1 MNPAPAP
8 PPPALQTFR
17 FTDVDQFTKAL
28 RKCEV
33 RFTPLVRSIAV
44 QQTILNVTGFDIVV
58 ADTFPRLVDM
68 QLASNCTAVCFSAGR
83 RGNLRVNGL
92 DLEQL
97 CIGIGQSGDTFS
109 MVEKGGGRLAALIF
123 TPEILNRGWPET
135 RGHFGIY
142 LMTPA
147 AQERLAHLVSEILNF
162 AGEAPDALR
171 LPETL
176 TAIKE
181 SLLAAVDQAFQ
192 SADVFRPVDVRH
204 LARTFRV
211 FNQVEAAI
219 AHDIKRPIYSGTLA
233 SEVGV
238 SVRMLQ
244 NVVMQFR
251 GVSLHRY
258 LRLKRLWL
266 VRQRLLAGH
275 TSVKSCALEYGFWH
289 LSDFSRSYQALFGEM
304 PSRTLARAG

>member
-1 MNPAPAP
+1 MGAVSDLPR
-8 PPPALQTFR
+8 PALQTFR
-17 FTDVDQFTKAL
+17 FTDVDQFAKAL

-33 RFTPLVRSIAV
+33 RFTPLVRTIAV
-44 QQTILNVTGFDIVV
+44 QQTILNVRGFDIAV

-68 QLASNCTAVCFSAGR
+68 QLASDCTAVCFSADR
-83 RGNLRVNGL
+83 QSDVRVNGL
-92 DLEQL
+92 DLDRL
-97 CIGIGQSGDTFS
+97 CIGIGQGGDSFS
-109 MVEKGGGRLAALIF
+109 MIENGGGRLAAVIF
-123 TPEILNRGWPET
+123 TPDVLDRGWPET
-135 RGHFGIY
+135 RGYFVIY
-142 LMTPA
+142 LMTLA

-162 AGEAPDALR
+162 AAEAPDALNSA
-171 LPETL
+171 ETL
-176 TAIKE
+176 AAIKE
-181 SLLAAVDQAFQ
+181 SLLAAVDLAFE
-192 SADVFRPVDVRH
+192 SANVFRPVRVRH
-204 LARTFRV
+204 LARTFRI

-219 AHDIKRPIYSGTLA
+219 THDIKGPIYSERLA

-244 NVVMQFR
+244 NVVQQFR

-275 TSVKSCALEYGFWH
+275 TSVKACALEYGFWH
-289 LSDFSRSYQALFGEM
+289 LSDFSKSYRALFGEM

>member
-1 MNPAPAP
+1 MSPVTAP
-8 PPPALQTFR
+8 PPPALQTFC
-17 FTDVDQFTKAL
+17 FTDVDQFAKAL

-44 QQTILNVTGFDIVV
+44 QQTILNVAGFDIAV

-68 QLASNCTAVCFSAGR
+68 QLATDCTAVCFSAGR
-83 RGNLRVNGL
+83 QGDVRVNGL
-92 DLEQL
+92 DLNRL

-109 MVEKGGGRLAALIF
+109 MIENGGGRLAALIF

-135 RGHFGIY
+135 RGHFVIY
-142 LMTPA
+142 LMTLA
-147 AQERLAHLVSEILNF
+147 AQERLVHLVAEILNF

-171 LPETL
+171 MPETL
-176 TAIKE
+176 IAIKE

-192 SADVFRPVDVRH
+192 SADLFRPVHVRH
-204 LARTFRV
+204 LARTFRI
-211 FNQVEAAI
+211 FNRVEAAI
-219 AHDIKRPIYSGTLA
+219 AHDIKGPIYSEALA
-233 SEVGV
+233 NEVGV

-244 NVVMQFR
+244 NIVMQFR

-289 LSDFSRSYQALFGEM
+289 LSDFSRSYQTLFGEM

>member
-1 MNPAPAP
+1 MNPVSAP

-33 RFTPLVRSIAV
+33 RFTPLVRTIAV
-44 QQTILNVTGFDIVV
+44 QQTILNVPGFDIVV

-68 QLASNCTAVCFSAGR
+68 QLAADCTAVCFSAGR
-83 RGNLRVNGL
+83 QGDVRVNGL
-92 DLEQL
+92 DLNRL
-97 CIGIGQSGDTFS
+97 CIGIGHDGDSFS
-109 MVEKGGGRLAALIF
+109 MVENGGGRLAAVLF
-123 TPEILNRGWPET
+123 TPDVQNRGWPET
-135 RGHFGIY
+135 HGHFVIY
-142 LMTPA
+142 LMTLA

-162 AGEAPDALR
+162 AGEAPDALGE
-171 LPETL
+171 PETL

-181 SLLAAVDQAFQ
+181 SLLAAVDHAFQ
-192 SADVFRPVDVRH
+192 SADAFRPVHFRH
-204 LARTFRV
+204 LARTFRI

-219 AHDIKRPIYSGTLA
+219 THDIKGPIYSAALA

-244 NVVMQFR
+244 NIVMQFR

-289 LSDFSRSYQALFGEM
+289 LSDFSRSYQTMFGEM

>member
-1 MNPAPAP
+1 MNPAP

-33 RFTPLVRSIAV
+33 HFTPLVRSIAV
-44 QQTILNVTGFDIVV
+44 QQTILNVPGFDIVV

-68 QLASNCTAVCFSAGR
+68 QLASDCTAVCFSAAR
-83 RGNLRVNGL
+83 RQGDLRVNGL
-92 DLEQL
+92 DLDRL
-97 CIGIGQSGDTFS
+97 CIGIGQSGDTFA

-135 RGHFGIY
+135 RGHFVIY

-162 AGEAPDALR
+162 AGETPDALR

-181 SLLAAVDQAFQ
+181 SLLAAVDHAFQ
-192 SADVFRPVDVRH
+192 SADAFQPVHVRQ
-204 LARTFRV
+204 LARTFRI
-211 FNQVEAAI
+211 FNRVEAAI
-219 AHDIKRPIYSGTLA
+219 AHDIKGPIYSEALA
-233 SEVGV
+233 SEVGI

-289 LSDFSRSYQALFGEM
+289 LSDFSRSYQAMFGEM
-304 PSRTLARAG
+304 PS